1 MPTKIGHFEILS
13 ELAKSPTS
21 TVYKAH
27 DPESGQ
33 TIALKAIQLSVFGQ
47 NASALEQALLAEAE
61 NTKVLSSPNITN
73 IFGAGQIDGQ
83 FCAGMDYVQ
92 GNSIATMLARQEG
105 FSIWDLLDIGRQL
118 CSGFEHAKSHRIVHY
133 SLEPAKIM
141 CGWDGTVKIL
151 GFGVSSV
158 GNFVQ
163 HVPLGVPSI
172 LCYMSPEQLEGQATD
187 ARSNLFSLGAIFYE
201 MVTERKAFEGEDVK
215 SLRQSILEST
225 PVAPLHVNPKVH
237 PLLSD
242 LIMKALMKDPAQRY
256 QSGKQLLDDLENCKE
271 ARPAAP
277 KKPEAPKAAIKTNLA
292 AQTKVVTPAAAQ
304 PVEKKVAAPQ
314 PPSTQAQPAG
324 LAKPASRLVT
334 PKTTAAAAGVGDG
347 SLSSPEIP
355 QVNRSSN
362 HGKPAIDESAPS
374 AQMSSAVS
382 DEPQVETFEP
392 HVADAPKIAIDPL
405 MAEGGSSVRGGTM
418 FSEIS
423 ELPPLKEVYVAP
435 APPPA
440 PVSPEPMQSVGPTVA
455 ALRGSR
461 KVV

>member
-201 MVTERKAFEGEDVK
+201 MVTERKAFDGQDVK
-215 SLRQSILEST
+215 SLRQNILEST
-225 PVAPLHVNPKVH
+225 PVAPLHANPKVH

-242 LIMKALMKDPAQRY
+242 LIMKALTKDPAQRY
-256 QSGKQLLDDLENCKE
+256 QSGRQLLDDLENCKE
-271 ARPAAP
+271 ARPVAAKKPDAP
-277 KKPEAPKAAIKTNLA
+277 KVPVKTNVVA
-292 AQTKVVTPAAAQ
+292 EKFVTPATQ
-304 PVEKKVAAPQ
+304 PVEKKVASPQ
-314 PPSTQAQPAG
+314 VPGMPPAGIAKPPSR
-324 LAKPASRLVT
+324 LAT
-334 PKTTAAAAGVGDG
+334 PKTAAAAAGAGAG
-347 SLSSPEIP
+347 ALASPEGP
-355 QVNRSSN
+355 QVDRSSTN
-362 HGKPAIDESAPS
+362 SKRAIDEPTPPS
-374 AQMSSAVS
+374 AHMSSAVN
-382 DEPQVETFEP
+382 DEPQ
-392 HVADAPKIAIDPL
+392 VADAPKIAIDPL
-405 MAEGGSSVRGGTM
+405 MAEGR
-418 FSEIS
+418 
-423 ELPPLKEVYVAP
+423 
-435 APPPA
+435 
-440 PVSPEPMQSVGPTVA
+440 
-455 ALRGSR
+455 
-461 KVV
+461 